1 MNVTVTDGRGEP
13 SSSAVSRADGLRDL
27 FSLLKK
33 HQWLS
38 DQLES
43 INLPEGAPTSED
55 EEQKA

>member
-1 MNVTVTDGRGEP
+1 MKATVIDGRREP

-33 HQWLS
+33 HQRLS

-43 INLPEGAPTSED
+43 INLPEEVTTSED
-55 EEQKA
+55 EEQEA